1 MCCFVLLHRYWRIVI
16 HVSRRYQPAAPSQ
29 TVATGIK
36 FSSDAARFT
45 NLKVQVFARFT
56 NLKVQVWRRTFFGD
70 SVWNPK
76 RTKYRAQT
84 VLPWHRGVG
93 NWQWHQDQVDRISQS
108 TFLTETIRKWQLER
122 VAVPPPPPLSSLDT
136 LNLWLNRGVL
146 YQSTIGGRSFVYRD
160 IDRDKSTVTE
170 VTRRIRRYRERLP
183 RKKLH
188 VECEDY
194 TQPLYDRTSLPP
206 GMTLLNTWHYPV
218 YYSALRL
225 MTVHPHILHGASF
238 VALFLCDVLSS
249 FPPYSHLLHVRGVNG
264 GYGLKSWV
272 IRQDRKISRRAMSQ
286 FLGNSGVW
294 WWLLLLSLLEKWC
307 SNCV

>member
-1 MCCFVLLHRYWRIVI
+1 MPQGLPIWRF
-16 HVSRRYQPAAPSQ
+16 
-29 TVATGIK
+29 K
-36 FSSDAARFT
+36 FSQGSPIWRFKFDGGHFLVIQSETPRGRNVVHKQYYRDIVVSVTDSDTRIKSIEFHSPRFSPKQYESD
-45 NLKVQVFARFT
+45 NLM
-56 NLKVQVWRRTFFGD
+56 
-70 SVWNPK
+70 
-76 RTKYRAQT
+76 
-84 VLPWHRGVG
+84 
-93 NWQWHQDQVDRISQS
+93 
-108 TFLTETIRKWQLER
+108 R

-136 LNLWLNRGVL
+136 LNLWLDRGVL

-249 FPPYSHLLHVRGVNG
+249 FSPYSHLLHVRGVNG
-264 GYGLKSWV
+264 GYGSQSWA
-272 IRQDRKISRRAMSQ
+272 IRQDRKISRRAMLQ
-286 FLGNSGVW
+286 FLGNSGVLMVGTW
-294 WWLLLLSLLEKWC
+294 KTRERMPACFVLSKPKRPTGTVHKFQVCLFCWQ
-307 SNCV
+307 